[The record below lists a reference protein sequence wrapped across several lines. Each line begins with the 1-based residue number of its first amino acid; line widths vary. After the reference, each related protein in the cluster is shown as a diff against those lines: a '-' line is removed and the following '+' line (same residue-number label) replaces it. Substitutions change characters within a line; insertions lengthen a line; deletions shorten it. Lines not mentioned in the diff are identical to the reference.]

1 MIAKTKRAVA
11 RLVMMFGLVA
21 VITGMMGFQAAQAED
36 GGDSVVVESTSY
48 VETSAK
54 ADVKAETLAVV
65 DGATQV
71 TWEVPNHN
79 VKVTAKQLK
88 KAAWVKVNAT
98 GANSSKVV
106 YKKAKAKLYKVY
118 KKRFFKKYKKTLPRK
133 EAKQKAKKKAKQK
146 AVKDSRVVV
155 LKAGSCVRNRGMRN
169 RLPLGFVWCPDVPVV
184 LKYDSKSK
192 QYRHSHSLLTTSN
205 LEALK
210 RELAAQDRLDE
221 LEVVGTVK
229 IGGVTYFIVKWCLNY
244 IGGKVEM
251 VAKVIQVRYTHNL
264 LMDVALES
272 HVVATATVKA
282 SLQCPTGTLYGEA
295 SASASGSASA
305 DFRVMLKYRDA
316 KVRDEKARI
325 LKEARGKAK
334 TAAKA
339 AASARV
345 KLECGNT
352 PPTPPPP
359 VDNPPVVNIYGAPAH
374 LYVNGNAAL
383 WIEAS
388 DPNGDAL
395 QVSVKAGG
403 QNTCQ
408 QVNGKYTTNCVTG
421 LIPVDVRWDGT
432 PCPSG
437 VKCYRATAWTGSTP
451 GNFTAIAKV
460 IANGVPVEDSISFPV
475 MADEF

>member
-1 MIAKTKRAVA
+1 MNKHISIIVKFAIALLMAMTGSA
-11 RLVMMFGLVA
+11 
-21 VITGMMGFQAAQAED
+21 ITAQAANASD
-36 GGDSVVVESTSY
+36 GDSVTVESTSY
-48 VETSAK
+48 AETSAK
-54 ADVKAETLAVV
+54 ADIKAETLAVV

-88 KAAWVKVNAT
+88 KAAWVKVKAT

-106 YKKAKAKLYKVY
+106 YKTAKAKLYKVY

-133 EAKQKAKKKAKQK
+133 EAKQKAKTKATRK

-155 LKAGSCVRNRGMRN
+155 LKPGSCVRNRGMRN
-169 RLPLGFVWCPDVPVV
+169 RLPLGFVWCPQTPVV
-184 LKYDSKSK
+184 LKYDGKSN
-192 QYRHSHSLLTTSN
+192 QYRHSHSLLTASN

-210 RELAAQDRLDE
+210 QELKAQDRLDE

-229 IGGVTYFIVKWCLNY
+229 IGGVKYFIVKWCLNY
-244 IGGKVEM
+244 IGGNIEM
-251 VAKVIQVRYTHNL
+251 AVKVIQVRYTHNL

-272 HVVATATVKA
+272 HVESTATVKA

-305 DFRVMLKYRDA
+305 DFRVMLKYRDS

-325 LKEARGKAK
+325 LAEARGKARTAAK
-334 TAAKA
+334 TAA
-339 AASARV
+339 SAKV
-345 KLECGNT
+345 KLECGST
-352 PPTPPPP
+352 PPPPPPP
-359 VDNPPVVNIYGAPAH
+359 VDNPPVVHIYGAPAH
-374 LYVNGNAAL
+374 LYTGGNAAL

-388 DPNGDAL
+388 DPDDDAL
-395 QVSVKAGG
+395 QVSVRAGG

-408 QVNGKYTTNCVTG
+408 QENGKYTTNCVTG
-421 LIPVDVRWDGT
+421 LIPMNVRWDGT
-432 PCPSG
+432 PCPAG
-437 VKCYRATAWTGSTP
+437 VKCYRATAWAGSTP

-460 IANGVPVEDSISFPV
+460 IANGEPVETSISFPV